1 MNSTSKTV
9 RYKCPFCEKRMTR
22 EELVIHVG
30 DNHDDMMPEGFTPFR
45 FIFHYVN
52 KKSLEY
58 HGKCT
63 ECGGPTPWDEN
74 KGRYNRQCEKPAC
87 KASFIKKFEENMMRT
102 KGVTRITST
111 PEGQEQMLAKRKISG
126 TYKFQNGVEKTY
138 TGSYELKALQ
148 FMDKVM
154 NINPDDILCPGP
166 IIEYMYD
173 SKKHFYISDIYY
185 QPYNLIIEV
194 KDGGKRPNKRDMPEY
209 RAKQVAKERHIIK
222 NTNYNYLRLTDN
234 DLSQLLS
241 VFADLK
247 MQMVE
252 NTGERV
258 IHINESA
265 NIFPSGYFDKYKEY
279 GERRLK
285 EIQDEEKQKSID
297 EAMNALMSGYIP
309 GIQDAPDSVYIV
321 NYMKNNVF
329 SGEQEK
335 GYGISDNCKLTNL
348 ICRNKEGILCKAP
361 ENFLFD
367 CHYDVYNVP
376 VAPSIISQKMAPYMD
391 KFVSE
396 GFIYETVFGKKM
408 YSYDQIMIEENAFPV
423 IDYYQ
428 GLEFLK
434 EAVRNYITG
443 KSKEREFSIR
453 TENSIIGIDIGNDG
467 PCMTYM
473 CIRDNKYRVESV
485 DFPEISLESTTP
497 LDKNSLEYKFLEG
510 LSFRKE

>member
-1 MNSTSKTV
+1 MSSSKTV

-22 EELVIHVG
+22 EELVIHIG
-30 DNHDDMMPEGFTPFR
+30 DEHEGMLPKDFTPFR
-45 FIFHYVN
+45 FVFHYVN

-63 ECGGPTPWDEN
+63 ECSGPTPWDEN

-87 KASFIKKFEENMMRT
+87 KESFIKKFEENMLRT
-102 KGVTRITST
+102 KGVTRITTT
-111 PEGQEQMLAKRKISG
+111 PEGQEQMLANRKISG

-138 TGSYELKALQ
+138 TGSYELKTLQ
-148 FMDKVM
+148 FMDKIM

-166 IIEYMYD
+166 IIEYIHD

-209 RAKQVAKERHIIK
+209 RAKQVAKEKHIIK

-258 IHINESA
+258 IHINE
-265 NIFPSGYFDKYKEY
+265 
-279 GERRLK
+279 
-285 EIQDEEKQKSID
+285 
-297 EAMNALMSGYIP
+297 AMNALMGGYIP
-309 GIQDAPDSVYIV
+309 GVQDAPDSVYIV

-329 SGEQEK
+329 SGEQER

-348 ICRNKEGILCKAP
+348 ICRNKEGILSKAP
-361 ENFLFD
+361 ENFLYD

-376 VAPSIISQKMAPYMD
+376 IAPGIISQKMSPYMN

-396 GFIYETVFGKKM
+396 GFIYEAVFCKKM
-408 YSYDQIMIEENAFPV
+408 YTYDQVMTEENAYPV
-423 IDYYQ
+423 LDYYQ

-443 KSKEREFSIR
+443 KSKEKEFSIK
-453 TENSIIGIDIGNDG
+453 TENSIIGIDIGDG
-467 PCMTYM
+467 IDSPCMTYM
-473 CIRDNKYRVESV
+473 SIRNNKYRVESV